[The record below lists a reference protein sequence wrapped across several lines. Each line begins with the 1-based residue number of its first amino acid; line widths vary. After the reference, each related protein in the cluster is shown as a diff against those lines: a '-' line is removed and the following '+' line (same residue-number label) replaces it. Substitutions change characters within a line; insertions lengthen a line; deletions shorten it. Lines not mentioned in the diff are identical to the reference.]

1 MRHWGNEGERKGTK
15 ETKYSDVKEKEKYG
29 FRRQEHI

>member
-1 MRHWGNEGERKGTK
+1 MRHWGNEGERTETK

-29 FRRQEHI
+29 LRR